1 MRIRLVSLS
10 IFLLL
15 CGLTLTQTAAAQSY
29 YVALGDSLAVGYQPI
44 SGPPY
49 TQGYADDLFAL
60 YSPHIPGLTL
70 TKLGCVGETTSS
82 MVQGGAPLCPNY
94 PAGSSQLDAAVAF
107 LQSHQGHV
115 ALVTLDIGAN
125 DVDGCVSTTGID
137 KSCIESGFSTVSAN
151 LPWIL
156 RELRQAAGPHTPIV
170 AMNYYDPFLAAWEL
184 GSAGQSIALQ
194 SLAAATDFNVL
205 LGAIYHAFAV
215 PVAHVAQVFRTYNF
229 LPVPGENVPVNV
241 FIILAWTYMAAPAPI
256 GPDIHPNAAGYVAIA
271 GAFAAKIKLP

>member
-1 MRIRLVSLS
+1 MRTRLVTLA
-10 IFLLL
+10 IFLVFCASSLAPA
-15 CGLTLTQTAAAQSY
+15 AAAQSY
-29 YVALGDSLAVGYQPI
+29 YVALGDSLAVGYQPV

-70 TKLGCVGETTSS
+70 TKLGCVGETTAT

-107 LQSHQGHV
+107 LQSHQGQV

-156 RELRQAAGPHTPIV
+156 RQLRQAAGPHTPIV
-170 AMNYYDPFLAAWEL
+170 AMNYYDPFLAAWAL

-194 SLAAATDFNVL
+194 SLAAATEFNVL
-205 LGAIYHAFAV
+205 LGAIYQVFAV
-215 PVAHVAQVFRTYNF
+215 PVADVAQAFRTYNF
-229 LPVPGENVPVNV
+229 LPVPGENLPVNV
-241 FIILAWTYMAAPAPI
+241 FLILSWTYMAAPAPI

-271 GAFAAKIKLP
+271 GAFAAKIKL